1 MNDVAL
7 SPSAAPSGALHIGL
21 WVVQVLLAAAFLMA
35 GAMKLTTPSADLVAQ
50 GMTWVTSFPA
60 FLPTFAGVV
69 EVLGALGLVL
79 PSATR
84 VQPKLTVYAAAGL
97 VLVMVVAAGI
107 HISIGE
113 ASMIAPNIVLGGLAA
128 FVAWGR
134 SSKAVIPPR

>member
-7 SPSAAPSGALHIGL
+7 SPSAAPSGALHIVL

-50 GMTWVTSFPA
+50 GMTWVESFPA